1 MIKTQLLWTIVS
13 TKQPSYFNYRPNKL
27 AFFVAVLW
35 RYRNAVAMTSS
46 VSNIK
51 SWDSICKRLDVVH
64 VTDIENNT
72 SCNTTEMSSDVGK
85 YRKLAFATS
94 RKSSH
99 FVTTL
104 HICCTVR
111 CGWGGGG
118 GPPSQYRKLAN
129 GNTFTTIIYTY
140 APDTLLHAMSV
151 NTNFRCN
158 SKIIMELPT

>member
-1 MIKTQLLWTIVS
+1 
-13 TKQPSYFNYRPNKL
+13 
-27 AFFVAVLW
+27 
-35 RYRNAVAMTSS
+35 MTSS

-85 YRKLAFATS
+85 CKKLAFATS

-104 HICCTVR
+104 HICDTVR

-118 GPPSQYRKLAN
+118 GGKSPSQCRKLAN
-129 GNTFTTIIYTY
+129 GNTVSEVIGTYDTAFTD
-140 APDTLLHAMSV
+140 ADMPAM
-151 NTNFRCN
+151 
-158 SKIIMELPT
+158 LA